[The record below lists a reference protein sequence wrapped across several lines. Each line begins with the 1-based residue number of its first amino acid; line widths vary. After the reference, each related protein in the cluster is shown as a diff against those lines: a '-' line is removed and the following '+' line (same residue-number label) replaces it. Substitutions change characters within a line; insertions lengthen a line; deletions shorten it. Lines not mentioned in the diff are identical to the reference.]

1 MDSSHY
7 FQIGAAIAERNR
19 ARDEQREQMGELSA
33 RNKAMRTVLPYLAQQ
48 AGISAEMLDPFL
60 DGSPDESPRAEAAKF
75 DTLLKSIVQ
84 AGELRR
90 KQQDISEAEARIYA
104 AGQAN
109 AGLPG
114 RIAAGDEG
122 ARLANERARLANE
135 GARLA
140 KEGLPGRRAAGGEP
154 ARRAPGGAAVRNRQA
169 ATGADAHEDF
179 NRNLQAMLRYD
190 SYGAGAPL
198 RPEIAAEAARLAGG
212 TGGRMAR
219 LGARITPEMLAGFEK
234 DDAANA
240 AMGRV
245 GTAFTAPDGSQY
257 LWQNRGQVVPLS
269 RGGAG
274 SGAPRVVSDPES
286 GVQFYDA
293 GGGKFRPLPTARTS
307 AIDPVKATRLAEERD
322 YIERDLVTLRAESPW
337 TEKGKAEKALK
348 IKQASRRLD
357 EIDQLLRGSGPAS
370 GAAPAGEAA
379 PAGGTPTGAAFAG
392 KHLAGRTVHGT
403 DGKLYRVD
411 AEGHAHLWK

>member
-1 MDSSHY
+1 MMDSSHY

-19 ARDEQREQMGELSA
+19 KRDEQREQMGELSA

-84 AGELRR
+84 AGGLR
-90 KQQDISEAEARIYA
+90 QQQQQIDAADLARETAIAERDHTRDERREQMGEISARSKAMRTVLPYLAQQAGISAEMLAPFLEGSPDESPRAESAKFDTLLKSIVQAGSLRQQQQQIDA
-104 AGQAN
+104 A
-109 AGLPG
+109 
-114 RIAAGDEG
+114 D
-122 ARLANERARLANE
+122 LANRQS
-135 GARLA
+135 GA
-140 KEGLPGRRAAGGEP
+140 
-154 ARRAPGGAAVRNRQA
+154 
-169 ATGADAHEDF
+169 GADAHEDF

-212 TGGRMAR
+212 TAGRMAR

-234 DDAANA
+234 GDAEKA
-240 AMGRV
+240 AMSRV

-269 RGGAG
+269 VPLSRKGVGGGMTSTVGKLIDDYKRAKEAGDEESAAILLQAAQNAAKEKPNLLAEYLKASGGAPEEKGAREEEKKKG
-274 SGAPRVVSDPES
+274 SGGRM
-286 GVQFYDA
+286 
-293 GGGKFRPLPTARTS
+293 
-307 AIDPVKATRLAEERD
+307 
-322 YIERDLVTLRAESPW
+322 
-337 TEKGKAEKALK
+337 
-348 IKQASRRLD
+348 
-357 EIDQLLRGSGPAS
+357 
-370 GAAPAGEAA
+370 
-379 PAGGTPTGAAFAG
+379 FAG
-392 KHLAGRTVHGT
+392 KHLAGRTVRGT

-411 AEGHAHLWK
+411 AEGYASPVASSE